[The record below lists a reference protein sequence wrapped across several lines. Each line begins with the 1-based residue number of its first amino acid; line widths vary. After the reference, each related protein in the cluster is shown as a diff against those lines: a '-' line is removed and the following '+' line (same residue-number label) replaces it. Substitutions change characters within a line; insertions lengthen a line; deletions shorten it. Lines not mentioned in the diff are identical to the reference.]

1 MRPIRLFILPALLNT
16 PNSGHIPAFILSDSR
31 FALRHMITLHI
42 NANVRAVPT
51 SVVPVLVQAPH
62 PNVLQGAPYEREV
75 FAVFFAKI
83 ERMMAFVVTAMQDRA
98 HSLSIPNSAYDSRPV
113 WLANVGARSSVAPL
127 TSNASGCPTAA
138 AMQEHWQQNAAHSNA
153 PHDL

>member
-1 MRPIRLFILPALLNT
+1 
-16 PNSGHIPAFILSDSR
+16 
-31 FALRHMITLHI
+31 MITLHI
-42 NANVRAVPT
+42 NANVRAAPT

-62 PNVLQGAPYEREV
+62 PNVLLGASYEREV

-83 ERMMAFVVTAMQDRA
+83 ERMMAFVVTATQDRA

-127 TSNASGCPTAA
+127 T
-138 AMQEHWQQNAAHSNA
+138 
-153 PHDL
+153 

>member
-1 MRPIRLFILPALLNT
+1 
-16 PNSGHIPAFILSDSR
+16 
-31 FALRHMITLHI
+31 MITLHI
-42 NANVRAVPT
+42 NANALAVPT

-62 PNVLQGAPYEREV
+62 LNVLLGASYEREV

-83 ERMMAFVVTAMQDRA
+83 ARMMAFVVTATQDPA
-98 HSLSIPNSAYDSRPV
+98 HSLSIPNSAYASRPV
-113 WLANVGARSSVAPL
+113 WLANVGARSSAAPL
-127 TSNASGCPTAA
+127 TSNASDCPTAA